1 MPDLDFAIADADVL
15 PFAAAPT
22 MLFKLRVG
30 NQPEGE
36 RIQAIM
42 LQVQIRIEATR
53 RGYDHRA
60 EENLLDLFGA
70 PQRWGE
76 TVKSLLWT
84 HATLNVPGFSGCTV
98 VELPIGC
105 TYDLEVAASK
115 YFHALGDGEIPLLF
129 LFSGTVFYAPSD
141 NEGPRVAPI
150 PWEKEASFR
159 LPVRLWTEM
168 MERYF
173 PNSAWIRLQKDV
185 FDRLHA
191 YKARHGL
198 PTWEETLEQLMQG
211 TEAEVGRGEDGV
223 S

>member
-1 MPDLDFAIADADVL
+1 MPDLDFAIVDADVL

-22 MLFKLRVG
+22 LLFKLRVG

-60 EENLLDLFGA
+60 EEQLLDLFGA

-76 TVKSLLWT
+76 TVRSLLWT
-84 HATLNVPGFSGCTV
+84 HATLNIPGFSGGTV
-98 VELPIGC
+98 VEVPIAC
-105 TYDLEVAASK
+105 TYDLEVAGTK
-115 YFHALGDGEIPLLF
+115 YFHALEDGEIPLLF
-129 LFSGTVFYAPSD
+129 LFSGTIFYAPSVG
-141 NEGPRVAPI
+141 EGPRVAQI

-173 PNSAWIRLQKDV
+173 PNSAWLRIRKDV
-185 FDRLHA
+185 FNRLYA
-191 YKARHGL
+191 YKARLAL
-198 PTWEETLEQLMQG
+198 PTWEDTLERLLEQNAA
-211 TEAEVGRGEDGV
+211 EAER
-223 S
+223 